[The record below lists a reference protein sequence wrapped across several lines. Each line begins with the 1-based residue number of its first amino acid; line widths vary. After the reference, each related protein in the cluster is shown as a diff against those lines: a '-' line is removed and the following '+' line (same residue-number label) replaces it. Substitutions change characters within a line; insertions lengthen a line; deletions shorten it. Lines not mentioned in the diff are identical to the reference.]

1 MGFGDIIPL
10 CPENTFGG
18 KSTAANPKWTHVS
31 AADES
36 TWFRGDPTLPRLLPH
51 SQVHHLQNHRDA
63 EHGGRR
69 GSVKELL
76 QGDYYNLRENGF
88 SGIAY
93 GEKPPDASV
102 DGSCFQPGVAGEM
115 TGMQERAFFKHQ
127 AHDELNRTYVS
138 RVVKGDFMYGDMKK
152 RPRLNVTNK
161 IALNRMAAS
170 KPSSRS
176 QSTLAKRT
184 GATPTSPPGDW
195 RHPQRREAERIA
207 NATGELFD
215 KKAHYDVLDFLTKTS
230 QGNRESL
237 ESLFGSMLGPTDLR
251 PDAAL
256 GAVSHDTR
264 PDAEIASVHSPFDSA
279 ARPGTAAVMERSER
293 DLQRSVANQL
303 HKTKVPGMFPRHSLS
318 TDLTKP
324 DPPSLPAM
332 LRVCP
337 RKLTMRNGAA
347 SADARI
353 LTPKF
358 GVSNLH
364 KQRLMGH
371 RSDCT
376 GKIGH
381 VTSFDERIRDL
392 RKALRDHV
400 YLKVKDKK
408 EGWRWFDPDA
418 LGYID
423 VHCLYCIVQE
433 FMIDATMEECTA
445 LHSML
450 DLDGSLT
457 PLHCAYPC
465 ASDGGALYA

>member
-256 GAVSHDTR
+256 GAAAHDTR